1 MKINDKDKLKLPYL
15 LRNYAAKNMHK
26 SCVSKVEESKKE
38 KIYENLVDSE
48 VLDQY
53 DDYKLDDV
61 GVSGISIGENY
72 DE

>member
-1 MKINDKDKLKLPYL
+1 MKINDKDKHKLPYL

-26 SCVSKVEESKKE
+26 SCVSKVEENKRE
-38 KIYENLVDSE
+38 KIYEGIVDSE
-48 VLDQY
+48 MLGQY

-61 GVSGISIGENY
+61 GISGISIREGY